1 MCDTTSHRQQALQ
14 IHTDTVRPEWID
26 YNHHMNDGYYVV
38 AFTYATDA
46 VQDHIG
52 LDADYRAKTGCSIY
66 TVEAHLQ
73 YLREVPA
80 HTALRFDSYV
90 LGVDAKRLH
99 LLHTMYNADQ
109 NYLAAS
115 HELMLLHVDQQL
127 GKTAPFPEQI
137 YKALSALYEDHHN
150 LETPVATGRSIKP
163 VASKKKHIS

>member
-1 MCDTTSHRQQALQ
+1 MNDRDTPTHQALQ
-14 IHTDTVRPEWID
+14 IHTDVVRPEWID

-46 VQDHIG
+46 LQDHIG
-52 LDADYRAKTGCSIY
+52 LDADYRASTGCSIY

-73 YLREVPA
+73 YLREVPVDA
-80 HTALRFDSYV
+80 ALRFDSYV

-99 LLHTMYNADQ
+99 LLHAMYNADQ

-115 HELMLLHVDQQL
+115 HELILLHVDQQL
-127 GKTAPFPEQI
+127 GKTTPFPGQI
-137 YKALSALYEDHHN
+137 QQALSALHEHHRQ

-163 VASKKKHIS
+163 VAS